1 MHMNRILVAIPL
13 LLSFLGCATLTS
25 DAMTPI
31 EFSFS
36 DGSTGNCHLRNKRG
50 AWKVDVPNTVY
61 VRRSDDY
68 LIYSCED
75 ESGVKSTGEI
85 PSTTSPKL
93 AASIIFLDL
102 GITDAITDKHREY
115 PHTYVVKSGE
125 HVEAPK
131 KVEKPKEP
139 GMNDDVFEISDL

>member
-1 MHMNRILVAIPL
+1 MHMKRILITIPL

-25 DAMTPI
+25 DAMTPM

-36 DGSTGNCHLRNKRG
+36 DDSTGNCHLRNKRG

-61 VRRSDDY
+61 VRRSDDF
-68 LIYSCED
+68 LIYSCVN

-85 PSTTSPKL
+85 PSTVSPKM
-93 AASIIFLDL
+93 AASIVFLDL

-115 PHTYVVKSGE
+115 PRTYVVKPGE
-125 HVEAPK
+125 HVVASK
-131 KVEKPKEP
+131 KVEEPKER
-139 GMNDDVFEISDL
+139 GYGDI